1 MDAMDDRFKQI
12 SKVYHGPEGGKSAFK
27 TWEDA
32 REINPRITLN
42 EVKGWF
48 KMNIQPK
55 GQVWGKRNSYV
66 AQGPYVEF
74 QADLFL
80 VTENQFENQEY
91 KYGLSMIDVFSKY
104 AVVLP
109 LTANTAEPLTE
120 AIFEAF
126 ELMGKKPKIL
136 YTDNEGALNTACVKA
151 KFEKEGIK
159 RVVAGTAYFVE
170 RFNRTFKNRMADR
183 LKELL
188 KPKRIVGKQP
198 KREPINYQWDDLIP
212 FVMAEYNAKNK
223 HRITGMTPLEARK
236 PSNEADVKA
245 GIELAAT
252 QGVKFPPLR
261 VGDTVRMLLKKKLG
275 HKEFQDAFK
284 PGKQTVVSISESFG
298 QKFYLLSDKRE
309 YVRSDLVK
317 MLN

>member
-12 SKVYHGPEGGKSAFK
+12 SKVYHGPEGGKPAFK

-80 VTENQFENQEY
+80 VTENQFKNQEY

-109 LTANTAEPLTE
+109 LKENTAEPLTE

-136 YTDNEGALNTACVKA
+136 YTDNEGALNTAWVKA

-212 FVMAEYNAKNK
+212 FIMAEYNAKNK

-284 PGKQTVVSISESFG
+284 PGKQTVVSISESLG
-298 QKFYLLSDKRE
+298 QKFYTLSDKRE

>member
-12 SKVYHGPEGGKSAFK
+12 SKVYHGPEGGKPAFK

-80 VTENQFENQEY
+80 VTENQFKNQEY

-136 YTDNEGALNTACVKA
+136 YTDNEGALNTAWVKA

-159 RVVAGTAYFVE
+159 RIVAGTAYFVE
-170 RFNRTFKNRMADR
+170 RFNRTFKNRMANR

-212 FVMAEYNAKNK
+212 FIMAEYNAKNK

-275 HKEFQDAFK
+275 HKEFKDAFK

-298 QKFYLLSDKRE
+298 QKFYTLSDKRE